1 MVTDIITLAHFT
13 IEEQRRL
20 GVGSG
25 DFTSLLNDLSTAFK
39 IISREVNRGNLVGG
53 LGSAGSD
60 NVQGE
65 QQKKLDIISNDAM
78 IHALQSSGHLAG
90 MASEEMDDIFHIPS
104 RYQRGKYLL
113 MFDPLDGS
121 SNIDVNGTVG
131 TIFSV
136 LRAPDSVERPT
147 VADFLQPGTSQ
158 VAAGYT
164 IYGPSTVLALTYGS
178 GVHTFTLDWTI
189 GSFVLSQANLR
200 VPETTDEFAI
210 NASRLRYLEP
220 PVRRYV
226 DECIAGKDGPR
237 GRNFNMRWTGS
248 MVADIHRILLR
259 GGIFIYALDSA
270 NKRTGGKLR
279 LMYEANP
286 MAMIMEQAGGMAS
299 TGRGRIMELVPENLH
314 QRVPVIAGS
323 AAEVDRVIEYHMQD
337 QVKAA

>member
-65 QQKKLDIISNDAM
+65 QQKHLDIIANTAM
-78 IHALQSSGHLAG
+78 LHALQSSGHLAG
-90 MASEEMDDIFHIPS
+90 MASEEMDEIFHIPT

-113 MFDPLDGS
+113 LFDPLDGS

-136 LRAPDSVERPT
+136 LRAPESVERPT
-147 VADFLQPGTSQ
+147 LKDFLQPGTSQ

-200 VPETTDEFAI
+200 VPERTDEFAI
-210 NASRLRYLEP
+210 NASRLRYLEA

-237 GRNFNMRWTGS
+237 GMNFNMRWTGS

-323 AAEVDRVIEYHMQD
+323 AAEVDRVIEYHIQD
-337 QVKAA
+337 EVKAA

>member
-20 GVGSG
+20 GVGTG

-53 LGSAGSD
+53 LGAAGTD

-65 QQKKLDIISNDAM
+65 EQKKLDVIANNAM
-78 IHALQSSGHLAG
+78 LHVMQSTGHLAG
-90 MASEEMDDIFHIPS
+90 MASEEMDDIFQIPG

-113 MFDPLDGS
+113 LFDPLDGS
-121 SNIDVNGTVG
+121 SNIDVNGVVG
-131 TIFSV
+131 TIFSI
-136 LRAPDSVERPT
+136 LRAPEGRERPK
-147 VADFLQPGTSQ
+147 VEDFLQPGTRQ

-164 IYGPSTVLALTYGS
+164 IYGPSTVLALTYGN

-200 VPETTDEFAI
+200 VPDTTNEFAI
-210 NASRLRYLEP
+210 NASRLRFLEA

-226 DECIAGKDGPR
+226 DECLAGKEGPR
-237 GRNFNMRWTGS
+237 GFDFSMRWTGS

-259 GGIFIYALDSA
+259 GGIFIYALDAA
-270 NKRTGGKLR
+270 NKRSGGKLR

-286 MAMIMEQAGGMAS
+286 VAMIMEQAGGLAS
-299 TGRGRIMELVPENLH
+299 TGTGRIMDLAPQSLH

-323 AAEVDRVIEYHMQD
+323 AAEVDRVIEYHALD
-337 QVKAA
+337 EAAA